1 MLDRAHLKHLHFL
14 GIAGTGMGTVAAM
27 FREIGLQV
35 TGSDQAVYPPMS
47 DFLRERGIVFHEG
60 YAEKNLTPKPD
71 LAIVGNALSRGNP
84 ELEAVLT
91 HRIPFVSLP
100 ELLRGWFLYRSRNL
114 VVTGTHG
121 KTTTSTMLAFL
132 LEKGGLQPSWFIGGV
147 PVDLPGG
154 CHHGQGPFWVLE
166 GDEYDTSF
174 ADKRSKFLHYLP
186 ELVILNNVE
195 FDHADIYPDIAAI
208 QKSFRQLLNVVP
220 KNGLALINADD
231 PRAIEV
237 AKDAPCEILEVGA
250 GPQAAARYHILQQ
263 TPSGSVFT
271 LHGQKFHLGLAGQHN
286 VHNASMAIS
295 AAHTLGLSLDKLATI
310 LPEFRGVRRRLEVRA
325 EAGGITL
332 VDDFGHHPS
341 ALRESIAALRS
352 RYPGRRLWALF
363 EPRSNTTRRGIFQ
376 KELAQSLSAAD
387 GVYIAEIAR
396 KDQLDPQT
404 RLNPQKM
411 AEDIRKAGRE
421 AFFLPGPEEIFKDLL
436 PRLKSGDVVA
446 VFTNGSFGGLVQKMS
461 EALSVRGG
469 QSSNRTL
476 KT

>member
-27 FREIGLQV
+27 FRELGLQV

-47 DFLRERGIVFHEG
+47 DFLRERDIVFHEG
-60 YAEKNLTPKPD
+60 YAEQNLSQKPD

-154 CHHGQGPFWVLE
+154 CHHGKGPFWVLE

-195 FDHADIYPDIAAI
+195 FDHADIYPDITAI
-208 QKSFRQLLNVVP
+208 QKSFRQLLQTVP
-220 KNGLALINADD
+220 RNGLALINADD
-231 PRAIEV
+231 PNALAV
-237 AKDAPCEILEVGA
+237 AKDAPCEILEVG
-250 GPQAAARYHILQQ
+250 GGLQAAARYQILQQ
-263 TPSGSVFT
+263 SPSGSDFT
-271 LHGQKFHLGLAGQHN
+271 LHGQKFHLGLAGKHN

-295 AAHTLGLSLDKLATI
+295 AAHTVGLSLSQIAEI
-310 LPEFRGVRRRLEVRA
+310 LPLFQGVRRRLEVRA
-325 EAGGITL
+325 EAKGITL

-341 ALRESIAALRS
+341 ALRESIAALRH

-376 KELAQSLSAAD
+376 NELAQSLSAAD
-387 GVYIAEIAR
+387 GLYITEVAR

-404 RLNPQKM
+404 CLNPQKI
-411 AEDIRKAGRE
+411 AEDVRRAGRE
-421 AFFLPGPEEIFKDLL
+421 AYFLPGPDEIHQDLM

-446 VFTNGSFGGLVQKMS
+446 VFTNGSFGGLVGKLAES
-461 EALSVRGG
+461 
-469 QSSNRTL
+469 L
-476 KT
+476 KKSA

>member
-1 MLDRAHLKHLHFL
+1 MLDRAKLKHLHFL

-27 FREIGLQV
+27 FRELGLQV
-35 TGSDQAVYPPMS
+35 TGADQAVYPPMS

-60 YAEKNLTPKPD
+60 YREENLSPKPD
-71 LAIVGNALSRGNP
+71 LAVVGNVISRGNP
-84 ELEAVLT
+84 ELEAILT

-154 CHHGQGPFWVLE
+154 CHHGKGSFWVLE

-195 FDHADIYPDIAAI
+195 FDHADIYADLAAI

-231 PRAIEV
+231 PKAVEV
-237 AKDAPCEILEVGA
+237 AKDAPCEILEVGE
-250 GPQAAARYHILQQ
+250 GPQAAARYQIQA
-263 TPSGSVFT
+263 SGPDGSDFT
-271 LHGQKFHLGLAGQHN
+271 LHGQEFHLRLAGKHN

-295 AAHTLGLSLDKLATI
+295 AAHTLGLSLDKLASI
-310 LPEFRGVRRRLEVRA
+310 LPEFHGVRRRLEVRA
-325 EAGGITL
+325 EAKGITL

-341 ALRESIAALRS
+341 ALRESIAALRT

-376 KELAQSLSAAD
+376 KELAQSLSTAD

-396 KDQLDPQT
+396 KDQLDPLT
-404 RLNPQKM
+404 RLDPAKIAQ
-411 AEDIRKAGRE
+411 DIQATGKE
-421 AFFLPGPEEIFKDLL
+421 AHFVADGEAIMKDLL

-446 VFTNGSFGGLVQKMS
+446 VFTNGNFGGLVAQLA
-461 EALSVRGG
+461 EALKAR
-469 QSSNRTL
+469 
-476 KT
+476 

>member
-1 MLDRAHLKHLHFL
+1 MLDRAKLKHLHFL

-27 FREIGLQV
+27 FRELGLQV

-47 DFLRERGIVFHEG
+47 DFLRNRGIVFHEG
-60 YAEKNLTPKPD
+60 YREENLSPKPD
-71 LAIVGNALSRGNP
+71 LAVVGNVISRGNP
-84 ELEAVLT
+84 ELEAILT

-154 CHHGQGPFWVLE
+154 CHHGKGQFWVLE

-195 FDHADIYPDIAAI
+195 FDHADIYADLAAI

-220 KNGLALINADD
+220 KTGLALINADD
-231 PRAIEV
+231 PKAIEV
-237 AKDAPCEILEVGA
+237 AKDAPCEILEVGG
-250 GPQAAARYHILQQ
+250 GPQAAARYQIQA
-263 TPSGSVFT
+263 SGPDGSDFT
-271 LHGQKFHLGLAGQHN
+271 LHGQKFHLRLAGKHN

-295 AAHTLGLSLDKLATI
+295 AAHTLGLSLDMLASI
-310 LPEFRGVRRRLEVRA
+310 LPEFHGVRRRLEVRA
-325 EAGGITL
+325 EAKGITL

-341 ALRESIAALRS
+341 ALRESIAALRT
-352 RYPGRRLWALF
+352 RYPDRRLWALF

-396 KDQLDPQT
+396 KDQIDPITRLDPA
-404 RLNPQKM
+404 KIVS
-411 AEDIRKAGRE
+411 DIKTAGKE
-421 AFFLPGPEEIFKDLL
+421 AYFLVDGEAIMKDLL

-446 VFTNGSFGGLVQKMS
+446 VFTNGSFGGLVPKLA
-461 EALSVRGG
+461 EALK
-469 QSSNRTL
+469 NR
-476 KT
+476 

>member
-1 MLDRAHLKHLHFL
+1 MLDRAKLKHLHFL

-27 FREIGLQV
+27 FRELGLQV

-47 DFLRERGIVFHEG
+47 DFLRNRGIVFHEG
-60 YAEKNLTPKPD
+60 YREENLSPKPD
-71 LAIVGNALSRGNP
+71 LAVVGNVISRGNP
-84 ELEAVLT
+84 ELEAILT

-154 CHHGQGPFWVLE
+154 CHHGKGQFWVLE

-195 FDHADIYPDIAAI
+195 FDHADIYADLAAI

-220 KNGLALINADD
+220 KTGLALINADD
-231 PRAIEV
+231 PKAIEV
-237 AKDAPCEILEVGA
+237 AKDAPCEILEVGG
-250 GPQAAARYHILQQ
+250 GPQAAARYQIQA
-263 TPSGSVFT
+263 SGPDGSDFT
-271 LHGQKFHLGLAGQHN
+271 LHGQKFHLRLAGKHN

-295 AAHTLGLSLDKLATI
+295 AAHTLGLSLDKLASI
-310 LPEFRGVRRRLEVRA
+310 LPEFHGVRRRLEVRA
-325 EAGGITL
+325 EAKGITL

-341 ALRESIAALRS
+341 ALRESIAALRT
-352 RYPGRRLWALF
+352 RYPDRRLWALF

-396 KDQLDPQT
+396 KDQIDPITRLDPA
-404 RLNPQKM
+404 KIVS
-411 AEDIRKAGRE
+411 DIKTAGKE
-421 AFFLPGPEEIFKDLL
+421 AYFLADGEAIMKDLL

-446 VFTNGSFGGLVQKMS
+446 VFTNGSFGGLVPKLA
-461 EALSVRGG
+461 EALK
-469 QSSNRTL
+469 NR
-476 KT
+476 

>member
-1 MLDRAHLKHLHFL
+1 MLDRAKLKHLHFL
-14 GIAGTGMGTVAAM
+14 GIAGTGMGTVSAM
-27 FREIGLQV
+27 FRELGLQV
-35 TGSDQAVYPPMS
+35 TGTDQAVYPPMS

-60 YAEKNLTPKPD
+60 YREENLSPKPD
-71 LAIVGNALSRGNP
+71 LAVVGNVISRGNP
-84 ELEAVLT
+84 ELEAILT

-100 ELLRGWFLYRSRNL
+100 ELLRSWFLYRSRNL

-154 CHHGQGPFWVLE
+154 CHHGKGQFWVLE

-195 FDHADIYPDIAAI
+195 FDHADIYADLAAI

-231 PRAIEV
+231 PKAVEV
-237 AKDAPCEILEVGA
+237 AKDAPCEILEVGG
-250 GPQAAARYHILQQ
+250 GPQAAARYQIQA
-263 TPSGSVFT
+263 SGPDGSDFT
-271 LHGQKFHLGLAGQHN
+271 LHGQMFHLRLAGKHN

-295 AAHTLGLSLDKLATI
+295 AAHTLGLSLDKLASI
-310 LPEFRGVRRRLEVRA
+310 LPEFHGVRRRLEVRA
-325 EAGGITL
+325 EAKGITL

-341 ALRESIAALRS
+341 ALRESIAALRT
-352 RYPGRRLWALF
+352 RYPGQRLWALF

-396 KDQLDPQT
+396 KDQLDPIT
-404 RLNPQKM
+404 RLDPAKI
-411 AEDIRKAGRE
+411 AADIKAAGKE
-421 AFFLPGPEEIFKDLL
+421 AHFLADGEAIMKDLL

-446 VFTNGSFGGLVQKMS
+446 VFTNGSFGGLVPKLA
-461 EALSVRGG
+461 EALK
-469 QSSNRTL
+469 NR
-476 KT
+476 

>member
-60 YAEKNLTPKPD
+60 YAEKNLSPKPD

-154 CHHGQGPFWVLE
+154 CHHGKGPFWVLE

-208 QKSFRQLLNVVP
+208 QKSFRQLLQTVP

-231 PRAIEV
+231 PKAIEV
-237 AKDAPCEILEVGA
+237 AKDAPCEILEVGE
-250 GPQAAARYHILQQ
+250 GPQASARYQILKQD
-263 TPSGSVFT
+263 PAGSDFS
-271 LHGQKFHLGLAGQHN
+271 LHGQKFHLKLAGKHN

-295 AAHTLGLSLDKLATI
+295 AAHTVGLSLSQIAEI
-310 LPEFRGVRRRLEVRA
+310 LPLFQGVRRRLEVRA
-325 EAGGITL
+325 EAKGITL

-341 ALRESIAALRS
+341 ALRESIAALRH

-376 KELAQSLSAAD
+376 NELAQSLSAAD
-387 GVYIAEIAR
+387 GLYITEVAR

-404 RLNPQKM
+404 CLNPQKI
-411 AEDIRKAGRE
+411 AEDVRRAGRE
-421 AFFLPGPEEIFKDLL
+421 AYFLPGPDEILHDLM

-446 VFTNGSFGGLVQKMS
+446 VFTNGSFGGLVGKLAES
-461 EALSVRGG
+461 
-469 QSSNRTL
+469 L
-476 KT
+476 KKSA